1 MPRLLN
7 FALLSN
13 LLVLAISLCPS
24 DVKTEPLKTE
34 PDKDG
39 LGYQS
44 LMKP

>member
-13 LLVLAISLCPS
+13 LLVLAISLCLS
-24 DVKTEPLKTE
+24 AVKTEPLKTE

-39 LGYQS
+39 LGYINC
-44 LMKP
+44 